1 MPASVG
7 SSLCSTRMPYTYVV
21 ILYILVK
28 FLSRLGVCPSV
39 SLWCVCTCGLW
50 ALLGRFVTCLLAA
63 ACAPSH
69 SEGASRHVPWARA
82 PGRTCKTRR
91 FRKEPKPLFPN
102 VAPGCSCLLT
112 PRTKKS
118 QLADVHLCGDIST
131 GTDFF

>member
-7 SSLCSTRMPYTYVV
+7 SSLCSTRTPYTYVF

-50 ALLGRFVTCLLAA
+50 ALLGRFMTCLLAA

-69 SEGASRHVPWARA
+69 SEGASRHVPWGPRS
-82 PGRTCKTRR
+82 RT
-91 FRKEPKPLFPN
+91 
-102 VAPGCSCLLT
+102 
-112 PRTKKS
+112 
-118 QLADVHLCGDIST
+118 DV
-131 GTDFF
+131 